1 METLDKTK
9 FSKRLS
15 NVVEVENLIV
25 SPSSR
30 FRMDIADNEYARRM
44 VIDALTKTYEDPAGA
59 SAREL
64 VFNAID
70 ACNAVGGGTVE
81 VTLPT
86 DLEPTLVVKDNGE
99 GMSRERLETAYV
111 KYANSSKLDDL
122 SQVGAKGLGAKAP
135 LSFLPAFNVT
145 TARDGVEIQVRVSK
159 EETGNYMNIIKVTE
173 GVDWTG
179 TEVTL
184 PNIPHCEMK
193 SIVEAVD
200 KFTTA
205 FMPNIKLVVYDVE
218 KNPLGFHF
226 VLDDAEMFFPQ
237 NSGRGVLER
246 VSTYLRNPSNTISS
260 WVYGGYKYTY
270 VGEYQ
275 WRNTSLMLVD
285 LPLGSVTFPPSRDVI
300 QNTPDNRKVLDILAS
315 NVENGIGTA
324 FLDAFKEWLMQ
335 NPGLWIPDLSKMNA
349 NCVMCNRDIDGGL
362 VLSFAKQ
369 VSYHSP
375 SFSLGYKIVFTKA
388 EMDKMEQ
395 DSGLP
400 VMNLIAPQ
408 VNFADFR
415 LGATTG
421 AKSNLK
427 YNGQGRNYAVDSLR
441 ENWDTIPSHL
451 TPSGKYVV
459 LQNVDPAKVASAFTW
474 LNKRFQKGELSV
486 INVPGGVTAVFAP
499 DDAKEITEAMDA
511 FKISYTTCDTT
522 KIKVE
527 RGAKKEVP
535 PTLAIGRAYMV
546 DFADYQE
553 FLDAKENLE
562 VPYSGNEYM
571 LEKDDMDGVMIAI
584 ASDYYTFD
592 TATVLNAWSL
602 WKSGVLKNSRFLLL
616 NGSRR
621 GRYETKCPTA
631 SAVANWATKHG
642 AELVYWDGK
651 PDKSTVDLRSNSSRA
666 EAIRMSVEDLPENA
680 SNAVLSLVYTMVR
693 THAPI
698 DADVLQGFLN
708 DHASDSRSFFEA
720 LRWGVSHKGELEEL
734 VRYASLSGKNNTVYR
749 LEDIIRV
756 IVLVDDKSVQRQL
769 LDGIAEVLG
778 GIE

>member
-25 SPSSR
+25 SPGSR

-159 EETGNYMNIIKVTE
+159 EETGNYMDIIKVTE

-205 FMPNIKLVVYDVE
+205 FMPNIKLVVDDVE

-237 NSGRGVLER
+237 NSKGVLER
-246 VSTYLRNPSNTISS
+246 VSTYLCNPDNAVSS
-260 WVYGGYKYTY
+260 WVYGGYKYAY
-270 VGEYQ
+270 VDKYQ

-300 QNTPDNRKVLDILAS
+300 QNTPDNCKVLDILVS
-315 NVENGIGTA
+315 NVKNGIGTA

-349 NCVMCNRDIDGGL
+349 NCMMYARDIDGGL
-362 VLSFAKQ
+362 VLSFAKR
-369 VSYHSP
+369 VSYYSP
-375 SFSLGYKIVFTKA
+375 SFSLGYKIVFTRA
-388 EMDKMEQ
+388 EVDKIEK

-459 LQNVDPAKVASAFTW
+459 LQNVDPAKVANAFTW

-527 RGAKKEVP
+527 RGAKKEAP

-546 DFADYQE
+546 DFADFSYFSE
-553 FLDAKENLE
+553 AEESLE
-562 VPYSGNEYM
+562 IPYGGNEYV
-571 LEKDDMDGVMIAI
+571 LDKDDMDGMQVAVVDWPLFKSEIA
-584 ASDYYTFD
+584 
-592 TATVLNAWSL
+592 LNAWSL
-602 WKSGVLKNSRFLLL
+602 WKSGMLKNSRFLML

-621 GRYETKCPTA
+621 SRYDTTKCPTA
-631 SAVANWATKHG
+631 SAVVNWATKHG

-651 PDKSTVDLRSNSSRA
+651 TDKSTVDLRSDSARFD
-666 EAIRMSVEDLPENA
+666 ELRMGMKNLPQNVSDTA
-680 SNAVLSLVYTMVR
+680 LILVYAMTNG
-693 THAPI
+693 TYSYAI
-698 DADVLQGFLN
+698 NADVLKGFMD
-708 DHASDSRSFFEA
+708 DHADDNRGFFEA
-720 LRWGVSHKGELEEL
+720 LRWGMSHGCELSEL
-734 VRYASLSGKNNTVYR
+734 VRCIPYKGDNKVYSLKEIVCNIGR
-749 LEDIIRV
+749 L
-756 IVLVDDKSVQRQL
+756 DDVSTQQQL
-769 LDGIAEVLG
+769 LDGIAEVLA